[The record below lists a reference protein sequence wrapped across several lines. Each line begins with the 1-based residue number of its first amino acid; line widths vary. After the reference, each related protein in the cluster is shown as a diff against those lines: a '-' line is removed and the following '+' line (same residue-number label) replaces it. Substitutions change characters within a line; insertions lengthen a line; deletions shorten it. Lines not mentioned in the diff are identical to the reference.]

1 MNFQNIIP
9 DKSVSLF
16 VKSIWVFEETNEE
29 QKTILPFFADGFP
42 GLIYYE
48 AAKGM
53 TVFPLEKIMPSLF
66 IYGQTISPI
75 EVVFEGS
82 YKMIVFQL
90 YPFILKRFFNINP
103 KTINDNCYDLQQL
116 KDREIRATNYH
127 LPLSNTTERRIE
139 LITSFLSSV
148 FEAKKQTLD
157 FKLKQALQLTMDKKG
172 QLSIKDLCKEIKMKE
187 RTLERRFTSETGV
200 SPKQFAK
207 IIQFQSSL
215 EQLTVKDFNKLTD
228 IVYQN
233 GFADQSHFI
242 KVFKAFTG
250 KTPKIFSKK

>member
-1 MNFQNIIP
+1 MNFQNINP

-16 VKSIWVFEETNEE
+16 VKSIWVFEENNEE
-29 QKTILPFFADGFP
+29 QRTILPFFADGFP

-48 AAKGM
+48 AVKGM
-53 TVFPLEKIMPSLF
+53 TVFPQDKIMPPFF

-90 YPFILKRFFNINP
+90 YPFILKRFFNIDP

-116 KDREIRATNYH
+116 NDTEISATSSQ

-139 LITSFLSSV
+139 LITAFLSSV
-148 FEAKKQTLD
+148 FEAKRQTLD
-157 FKLKQALQLTMDKKG
+157 FKIKQALQLTMDNKG
-172 QLSIKDLCKEIKMKE
+172 QLSIKDLCRKIKVNE

-233 GFADQSHFI
+233 GFVDQSHFI
-242 KVFKAFTG
+242 KVFKVFTG
-250 KTPKIFSKK
+250 KTPKGFSKK

>member
-1 MNFQNIIP
+1 MNFQNVIP

-16 VKSIWVFEETNEE
+16 VKSIWVFEEANED
-29 QKTILPFFADGFP
+29 QKTVLPFFADGFP
-42 GLIYYE
+42 GLIHYE
-48 AAKGM
+48 APKGM
-53 TVFPLEKIMPSLF
+53 TVFPHEKIMPSFF
-66 IYGQTISPI
+66 IYGQTIRPI

-90 YPFILKRFFNINP
+90 YPFILKSFFGIAP
-103 KTINDNCYDLQQL
+103 KSINDNCYDL
-116 KDREIRATNYH
+116 ANTNDEESPSV
-127 LPLSNTTERRIE
+127 LTRMSLNSGTEARIKM
-139 LITSFLSSV
+139 ISSYLSSI
-148 FEAKKQTLD
+148 FEAKRRSLD
-157 FKLKQALQLTMDKKG
+157 LNLKQALQLTIDKKG
-172 QLSIKDLCKEIKMKE
+172 QLSIKELSRGMKVSE
-187 RTLERRFTSETGV
+187 RTLERRFTSETGL
-200 SPKQFAK
+200 SPKQFAR

-250 KTPKIFSKK
+250 RTPKIFSKK